1 MFYRKINDNEW
12 EKISNKS
19 NINEIEDSPLISD
32 EIKSLEKYTISY
44 RVDDI
49 QIKPSHIQ
57 GHDGEHWSISI
68 TF

>member
-44 RVDDI
+44 RVEGYSNERIFAGD
-49 QIKPSHIQ
+49 S
-57 GHDGEHWSISI
+57 S
-68 TF
+68 

>member
-32 EIKSLEKYTISY
+32 EIKSLEKYTIYYKVEGYSNE
-44 RVDDI
+44 RIFAGD
-49 QIKPSHIQ
+49 S
-57 GHDGEHWSISI
+57 S
-68 TF
+68 